1 MDVYEDDISPTNCN
15 IIDPVRVCCETNIY
29 SDGNDSDMNKNK
41 RNRQKVSKNRE
52 TERPT
57 GPFPLFP
64 KATTQFPDSQSSE
77 MIGKVRAP
85 TGLAYIC
92 TEAIGGCLRLQ

>member
-1 MDVYEDDISPTNCN
+1 MKMIFRQRIVVLFVLFACA
-15 IIDPVRVCCETNIY
+15 VKRIY
-29 SDGNDSDMNKNK
+29 IVMVMIVTCKKNK